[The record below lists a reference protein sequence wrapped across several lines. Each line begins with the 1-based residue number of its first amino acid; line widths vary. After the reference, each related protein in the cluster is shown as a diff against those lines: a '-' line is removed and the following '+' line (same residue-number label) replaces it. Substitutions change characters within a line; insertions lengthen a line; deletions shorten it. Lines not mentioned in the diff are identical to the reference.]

1 MIGGLPSLSG
11 MSLDS
16 PIAGKGRVERT
27 VSDTFADAPVKIGF
41 RCETRG
47 TKACAMGAIVGA
59 IHASLAPGSTRTET
73 DPMAEKTDFMAQAK
87 AQMEQWTAE
96 MKKMQDKMMEAGAQ
110 GQSQMMK
117 QWDDMN
123 TQRKKIEAQMEEMG
137 KANME
142 AAKEVQKSMESAWK
156 EMEKKMEDARKKM
169 MGG

>member
-1 MIGGLPSLSG
+1 
-11 MSLDS
+11 
-16 PIAGKGRVERT
+16 
-27 VSDTFADAPVKIGF
+27 
-41 RCETRG
+41 
-47 TKACAMGAIVGA
+47 
-59 IHASLAPGSTRTET
+59 
-73 DPMAEKTDFMAQAK
+73 MAEKTDFMAQAK

-156 EMEKKMEDARKKM
+156 EMEKKDGRRPQEDDGRLKSIREM
-169 MGG
+169 MPEHQGVGGQGTANPLFLRHRRP

>member
-1 MIGGLPSLSG
+1 
-11 MSLDS
+11 
-16 PIAGKGRVERT
+16 
-27 VSDTFADAPVKIGF
+27 
-41 RCETRG
+41 
-47 TKACAMGAIVGA
+47 
-59 IHASLAPGSTRTET
+59 
-73 DPMAEKTDFMAQAK
+73 MAQAK

-142 AAKEVQKSMESAWK
+142 GRQGGPEIHGKRLEGDGEKRWK
-156 EMEKKMEDARKKM
+156 TPARR
-169 MGG
+169 